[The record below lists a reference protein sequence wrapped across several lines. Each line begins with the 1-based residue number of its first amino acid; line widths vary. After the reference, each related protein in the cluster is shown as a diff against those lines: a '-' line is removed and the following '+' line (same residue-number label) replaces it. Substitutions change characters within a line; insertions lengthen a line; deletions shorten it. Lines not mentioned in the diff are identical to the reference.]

1 MIQYKGFELEKTP
14 SSKYWFQDNQ
24 KILSSGMER
33 YQLMERFKCYVAD
46 FEDKEFATREQ
57 IWMPSESGKAKE
69 EYFMY
74 FQTKKSYMETI
85 LFGQEL
91 F

>member
-1 MIQYKGFELEKTP
+1 
-14 SSKYWFQDNQ
+14 
-24 KILSSGMER
+24 
-33 YQLMERFKCYVAD
+33 
-46 FEDKEFATREQ
+46 
-57 IWMPSESGKAKE
+57 MPSESGKAKE